1 MQRRAPGE
9 SVPRAPPRRAPGW
22 VIVATIP
29 PMLNND
35 DVRGFIA
42 PVLTPVARG
51 LLRVG
56 VTPDAVTYVGTAAT
70 VTAALAL
77 FPRGQFVLG
86 VLLILLV
93 VFSDLLD
100 GTMAR
105 LSGRQGPWGNWLDST
120 LDRVGDGAVFGGLLI
135 WAAWNQRPAVVAAA
149 WVCLVG
155 GAVISYAKARAESV
169 GAHANVGVAERAER
183 LILGLGSAFL
193 EGVGVQGALTVGL
206 GVLAVLTLITIGQ
219 RARVVRQQLA
229 TPAAAGGS
237 APGPE
242 PGA

>member
-1 MQRRAPGE
+1 
-9 SVPRAPPRRAPGW
+9 
-22 VIVATIP
+22 
-29 PMLNND
+29 MLNND
-35 DVRGFIA
+35 EVRGLIA

-70 VTAALAL
+70 VAAALVF
-77 FPRGQFVLG
+77 FPRGQFVVG
-86 VLLILLV
+86 VLVILLV

-120 LDRVGDGAVFGGLLI
+120 LDRMGDGAIFGGLLI
-135 WAAWNQRPAVVAAA
+135 WAAWNQHPVPVVAA
-149 WVCLVG
+149 WICLVG

-183 LILGLGSAFL
+183 LIIGLGSAFL
-193 EGVGVQGALTVGL
+193 EGLGVQGAISWGL
-206 GVLAVLTLITIGQ
+206 GILAVLTVVTIGQ

-229 TPAAAGGS
+229 PSPGGIAPPAAGTT
-237 APGPE
+237 PE